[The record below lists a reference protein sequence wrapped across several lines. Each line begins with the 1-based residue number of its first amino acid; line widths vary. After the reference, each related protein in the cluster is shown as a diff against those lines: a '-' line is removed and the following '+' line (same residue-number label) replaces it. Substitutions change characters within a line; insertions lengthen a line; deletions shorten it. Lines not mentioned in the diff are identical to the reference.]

1 MGSPKSDWITPLL
14 LFIVTLLTRLPFTS
28 QLLFNLDS
36 VQFAMALDKYDV
48 ALDLPH
54 PPGYFLYV
62 MLAKALN
69 GFVHDPNVSY
79 VVISL
84 FFSGLTVVVIYA
96 LGAALF
102 DQEVGR
108 WAAVLGVTSP
118 LLWFYGEVALTYI
131 VEAFFS
137 VSVALACWRIRKG
150 EHHLI
155 WWSAILLGVSGGI
168 RQNTP
173 VFLLP
178 LWLFCLSRVPLKKM
192 VPAFIIFG
200 LVSCAWF
207 VPMVIMT
214 GGLERYYDA
223 LRTLWV
229 NQNAPA
235 SVFESG
241 MAYRVKFLAAVG
253 RFTFYGV
260 GLGLFFVLLH
270 LYSLVR
276 RGGWRCFLGEKGL
289 FFILWIMPAILFYI
303 FLHIHPGNPGF
314 GLFYTPAL
322 LLLVPVSVSYI
333 VGEAKRLL
341 PRVHVRPRP
350 VCLGT
355 LGFLLA
361 AQLCLF
367 LFSPLPTSAS
377 EIRNHDQRLSLILE
391 NIRKDF
397 SPANTI
403 IVSRP
408 YFLYSSWHT
417 AYYLRDFAAYE
428 EGYQLPGSDEMIKI
442 FRDKAPFHPVN
453 RMSPPTEIKYLVYL
467 FDPADLD
474 EKAFAEREGLHRV
487 DLDAETFFYYGEFAT
502 LMRHERA

>member
-1 MGSPKSDWITPLL
+1 MGLPKNGLITPLI
-14 LFIVTLLTRLPFTS
+14 LFTVTLLSRLPFTS
-28 QLLFNLDS
+28 QLLYNLDS
-36 VQFAMALDKYDV
+36 AQFAMALDKYDV

-62 MLAKALN
+62 MLAKGLN
-69 GFVHDPNVSY
+69 GFVHDANASY
-79 VVISL
+79 VIISL
-84 FFSGLTVVVIYA
+84 LFSGLTVVVIYY

-102 DQEVGR
+102 DREVGR
-108 WAAVLGVTSP
+108 WAAVLGLTSP

-137 VSVALACWRIRKG
+137 ASIALVCWRIRKG
-150 EHHLI
+150 EHQLV

-178 LWLFCLSRVPLKKM
+178 LWLFCLKRVPLKKM
-192 VPAFIIFG
+192 VPAFIVFG

-207 VPMVIMT
+207 VPMVVMT
-214 GGLERYYDA
+214 GGLERYYGA

-229 NQNAPA
+229 SQNAHA

-241 MAYRVKFLAAVG
+241 IAYRVMFLSAVG
-253 RFTFYGV
+253 RFAFYGV

-276 RGGWRCFLGEKGL
+276 RGVWRCFLGEKKVFFL
-289 FFILWIMPAILFYI
+289 FWIMPAILFYI

-314 GLFYTPAL
+314 GLFYAPAL

-333 VGEAKRLL
+333 AGEAKRLL
-341 PRVHVRPRP
+341 PRLHVRPHP
-350 VCLGT
+350 VFLGT

-361 AQLCLF
+361 TQLYIF
-367 LFSPLPTSAS
+367 LFSALPISAA
-377 EIRNHDQRLSLILE
+377 EIRNHDQRLSLILAS
-391 NIRKDF
+391 IRKDF
-397 SPANTI
+397 SPADTI

-408 YFLYSSWHT
+408 YFLYSTWHT
-417 AYYLRDFAAYE
+417 AYYLRDFAVYG
-428 EGYQLPGSDEMIKI
+428 EGYQPPGSDATIKI
-442 FRDKAPFHPVN
+442 FLDKPPFEPLM
-453 RMSPPTEIKYLVYL
+453 RMTPPTEIKYLVYL
-467 FDPADLD
+467 IDPSDLA
-474 EKAFAEREGLHRV
+474 EKEFAEKEGLHRV
-487 DLDAETFFYYGEFAT
+487 DLDAETFYYYGEFST
-502 LMRHERA
+502 LMRH